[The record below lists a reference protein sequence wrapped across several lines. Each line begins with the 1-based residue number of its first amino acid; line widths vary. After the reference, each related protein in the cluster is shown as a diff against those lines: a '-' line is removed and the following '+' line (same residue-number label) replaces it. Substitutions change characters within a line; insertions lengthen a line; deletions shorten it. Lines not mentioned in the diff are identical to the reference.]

1 MAEEGLDKGKTPSL
15 PWRRKTLA
23 LIFGCFLILDQ
34 VTKLI
39 VRSLVVDGSWSTP
52 LLPGFMRF
60 EFVANRGASFGMGE
74 GYGYAFAVL
83 AIAVSIGIVWYI
95 NRAQALSKVE
105 LAGLGMVMG
114 GAIGNMFDRLVYG
127 YVTDFLCTEFISF
140 PVFNVADIG
149 ITCGVA
155 LALIGFLFLSPANK
169 VDATAELNRRDAE
182 ERARREAK
190 RASRAAKGTAKKD
203 GR

>member
-1 MAEEGLDKGKTPSL
+1 MADNEPNREMTPSL
-15 PWRRKTLA
+15 MWRRKTLA
-23 LIFGCFLILDQ
+23 LVFGCFLIVDQ
-34 VTKLI
+34 VTKFV
-39 VRSLVVDGSWSTP
+39 VRSLVVDGSWSMP

-74 GYGYAFAVL
+74 GFGLVFAVL
-83 AIAVSIGIVWYI
+83 AIVVSIGIVWYI
-95 NRAQALSKVE
+95 NRAQALSKAE
-105 LAGLGMVMG
+105 LVGLGMVMG

-140 PVFNVADIG
+140 PVFNIADIG

-155 LALIGFLFLSPANK
+155 IALIGFLILSPANK

-182 ERARREAK
+182 AAEKRARK
-190 RASRAAKGTAKKD
+190 AAKKGV
-203 GR
+203 R

>member
-1 MAEEGLDKGKTPSL
+1 MAETGLYKEMTPSL
-15 PWRRKTLA
+15 MWRRKTLA
-23 LIFGCFLILDQ
+23 LVFGCFLIVDQ
-34 VTKLI
+34 VTKFV
-39 VRSLVVDGSWSTP
+39 VRSLVVDGAWSMP

-74 GYGYAFAVL
+74 GYGIVFAVL

-105 LAGLGMVMG
+105 LVGLGMVMG

-155 LALIGFLFLSPANK
+155 IALFGILILSPANK

-182 ERARREAK
+182 AAEERARK
-190 RASRAAKGTAKKD
+190 AAGKGD
-203 GR
+203 C

>member
-1 MAEEGLDKGKTPSL
+1 MAETDLDKEMVPPL
-15 PWRRKTLA
+15 DWRRKSLA

-34 VTKLI
+34 VTKLV
-39 VRSLVVDGSWSTP
+39 VRSLVVDGSWSMP

-74 GYGYAFAVL
+74 GYGSAFAVL
-83 AIAVSIGIVWYI
+83 AIAVSVGVVWYV

-105 LAGLGMVMG
+105 IVGLAMVMG

-140 PVFNVADIG
+140 PVFNIADIG
-149 ITCGVA
+149 ITCGVVIA
-155 LALIGFLFLSPANK
+155 FIGFLILSPANK

-182 ERARREAK
+182 DRARRDA
-190 RASRAAKGTAKKD
+190 RCAARDMRKKG

>member
-1 MAEEGLDKGKTPSL
+1 M
-15 PWRRKTLA
+15 WRRKTLA
-23 LIFGCFLILDQ
+23 LVFGCFLIVDQ
-34 VTKLI
+34 VTKFV
-39 VRSLVVDGSWSTP
+39 VRSLVVDGAWSMP

-74 GYGYAFAVL
+74 GYGIVFAVL

-105 LAGLGMVMG
+105 LVGLGMVMG

-155 LALIGFLFLSPANK
+155 IALFGILILSPANK

-182 ERARREAK
+182 AAEERARK
-190 RASRAAKGTAKKD
+190 AAGKGD
-203 GR
+203 C

>member
-1 MAEEGLDKGKTPSL
+1 MAEAGADKEMTPL
-15 PWRRKTLA
+15 LVWRRKTLA
-23 LIFGCFLILDQ
+23 LVFGCFLIVDQ
-34 VTKLI
+34 VTKFV
-39 VRSLVVDGSWSTP
+39 VRSLVVDGAWSMP

-74 GYGYAFAVL
+74 GFGLVFAVL
-83 AIAVSIGIVWYI
+83 AIAVSVGIVWYI

-105 LAGLGMVMG
+105 LVGLGMVMG
-114 GAIGNMFDRLVYG
+114 GAIGNMFDRVIYG

-140 PVFNVADIG
+140 PVFNIADIG

-155 LALIGFLFLSPANK
+155 IALVGFLFLSPANK

-182 ERARREAK
+182 AAEKRARK
-190 RASRAAKGTAKKD
+190 AAEKD
-203 GR
+203 AR

>member
-1 MAEEGLDKGKTPSL
+1 MAEKGSDTEMVPSL

-23 LIFGCFLILDQ
+23 LVFGCFLILDQ
-34 VTKLI
+34 MAKFV
-39 VRSLVVDGSWSTP
+39 VRSLVVNGSWSMP

-74 GYGYAFAVL
+74 GFGLAFAVL
-83 AIAVSIGIVWYI
+83 AIAVSVGIVWYI
-95 NRAQALSKVE
+95 NRADSLSKVE
-105 LAGLGMVMG
+105 LVGLGMVMG

-140 PVFNVADIG
+140 PVFNIADIG

-155 LALIGFLFLSPANK
+155 IALVGFLFLSPANK

-182 ERARREAK
+182 DRARREAK
-190 RASRAAKGTAKKD
+190 RTSRSAKGAGKK
-203 GR
+203 GHR

>member
-1 MAEEGLDKGKTPSL
+1 MPSL
-15 PWRRKTLA
+15 QWRRKTLV
-23 LIFGCFLILDQ
+23 LVCGCFLIFDQ
-34 VTKLI
+34 VTKFV
-39 VRSLVVDGSWSTP
+39 VRSLVVDGSWSMP

-74 GYGYAFAVL
+74 GFGSAFAVL
-83 AIAVSIGIVWYI
+83 AIAVSVGIVWYI

-105 LAGLGMVMG
+105 LVGLGMVMG
-114 GAIGNMFDRLVYG
+114 GAIGNMFDRIVYG

-155 LALIGFLFLSPANK
+155 IALIGFLFLSPANK

-182 ERARREAK
+182 ERARR
-190 RASRAAKGTAKKD
+190 AAKKG

>member
-1 MAEEGLDKGKTPSL
+1 MAEIGSGVEKTPSL
-15 PWRRKTLA
+15 VWRRKTLV
-23 LIFGCFLILDQ
+23 LVFGCFLIFDQ
-34 VTKLI
+34 VTKFI
-39 VRSLVVDGSWSTP
+39 VRSLVVDGSWSMP

-74 GYGYAFAVL
+74 GLGLAFAAL
-83 AIAVSIGIVWYI
+83 AIAVSVGIVWYI

-105 LAGLGMVMG
+105 LVGLGMMMG

-155 LALIGFLFLSPANK
+155 IALIGFLFLSPANK

-182 ERARREAK
+182 AAEKRARK
-190 RASRAAKGTAKKD
+190 AAEKG